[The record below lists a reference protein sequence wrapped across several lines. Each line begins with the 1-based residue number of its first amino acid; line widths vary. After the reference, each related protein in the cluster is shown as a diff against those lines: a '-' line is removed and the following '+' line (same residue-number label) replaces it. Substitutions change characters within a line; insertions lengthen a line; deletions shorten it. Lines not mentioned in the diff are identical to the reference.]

1 MLNLFT
7 YLLTI
12 FLLIL
17 FLVFVV
23 CFLVHYYKNYKKKYQ
38 IIEKNPSLLT
48 KDYDQHV
55 RRLNIFRSSN
65 YKGKTYY
72 FSKKGGLYYYS
83 KDNVR
88 IYV

>member
-1 MLNLFT
+1 MLT
-7 YLLTI
+7 YSLTI
-12 FLLIL
+12 FLAVV

-23 CFLVHYYKNYKKKYQ
+23 CFLVNYYKNSKNNYE
-38 IIEKNPSLLT
+38 IIEKNPNLLT

-65 YKGKTYY
+65 YKGITYY

>member
-1 MLNLFT
+1 MLT

-12 FLLIL
+12 FITVFLTLVLYFL
-17 FLVFVV
+17 FK
-23 CFLVHYYKNYKKKYQ
+23 YYKNSKNKFE
-38 IIEKNPSLLT
+38 IIENNPSLLT
-48 KDYDQHV
+48 KDYDQHI

-65 YKGKTYY
+65 YKGITYY

>member
-1 MLNLFT
+1 MT

-12 FLLIL
+12 LLTIVS
-17 FLVFVV
+17 LVFVV
-23 CFLVHYYKNYKKKYQ
+23 CFLLNSYKNSKNIYE
-38 IIEKNPSLLT
+38 IIENNPSLLT

-65 YKGKTYY
+65 YKGITYY

-88 IYV
+88 IYM

>member
-1 MLNLFT
+1 MLT
-7 YLLTI
+7 YFLTI
-12 FLLIL
+12 IL
-17 FLVFVV
+17 ATVFLVLVV
-23 CFLVHYYKNYKKKYQ
+23 YFTLNYYKNSKNEYE
-38 IIEKNPSLLT
+38 IIENNPNLLT

-65 YKGKTYY
+65 YKGITYY

-88 IYV
+88 IYM

>member
-1 MLNLFT
+1 MLT

-12 FLLIL
+12 LLIIL
-17 FLVFVV
+17 VLVFVV
-23 CFLVHYYKNYKKKYQ
+23 YFVVNYYNNSKKKYE

-65 YKGKTYY
+65 YKGITYY

-83 KDNVR
+83 KENVR
-88 IYV
+88 IYL

>member
-1 MLNLFT
+1 MT

-12 FLLIL
+12 LLSVI
-17 FLVFVV
+17 FIVFVV
-23 CFLVHYYKNYKKKYQ
+23 FFLFRYYKNSKKKFE
-38 IIEKNPSLLT
+38 IIENNPSLLT
-48 KDYDQHV
+48 KDYDQHI

-65 YKGKTYY
+65 YKGITYY

-88 IYV
+88 IYL

>member
-1 MLNLFT
+1 MLT

-12 FLLIL
+12 FLTVV

-23 CFLVHYYKNYKKKYQ
+23 CFLFKYYKISKNKFET
-38 IIEKNPSLLT
+38 IENNPSLMT
-48 KDYDQHV
+48 KDYDQHI

-65 YKGKTYY
+65 YKGVTYY

-88 IYV
+88 IYM

>member
-1 MLNLFT
+1 MT

-12 FLLIL
+12 LLATV
-17 FLVFVV
+17 FLVLVV
-23 CFLVHYYKNYKKKYQ
+23 YFTLNYYKYSKNEYE
-38 IIEKNPSLLT
+38 IIENNPNLLT

-65 YKGKTYY
+65 YKGITYY

-88 IYV
+88 IYL

>member
-1 MLNLFT
+1 MLTNL
-7 YLLTI
+7 LII
-12 FLLIL
+12 FLTVI
-17 FLVFVV
+17 FFVFVI
-23 CFLVHYYKNYKKKYQ
+23 CFLLHYYKNSKIKFD
-38 IIEKNPSLLT
+38 IIENNPSLLT

-65 YKGKTYY
+65 YKGITYY

-88 IYV
+88 IYM

>member
-1 MLNLFT
+1 MLT

-12 FLLIL
+12 LIPVFFVLVIYFFLK
-17 FLVFVV
+17 
-23 CFLVHYYKNYKKKYQ
+23 YYKNSKNKFE
-38 IIEKNPSLLT
+38 IIENNPSLLT
-48 KDYDQHV
+48 KDYDQHI

-65 YKGKTYY
+65 YKGITYY

>member
-1 MLNLFT
+1 MT

-12 FLLIL
+12 LLTVI
-17 FLVFVV
+17 FSVFVV
-23 CFLVHYYKNYKKKYQ
+23 YFLFKYYKNSKNKFE
-38 IIEKNPSLLT
+38 IIENNPSLLT
-48 KDYDQHV
+48 KDYDQHI

-65 YKGKTYY
+65 YKGITYY

>member
-1 MLNLFT
+1 MLT
-7 YLLTI
+7 YFLTILLTI
-12 FLLIL
+12 
-17 FLVFVV
+17 VFSIIVI
-23 CFLVHYYKNYKKKYQ
+23 CFLINYYKNSKNKYE

-55 RRLNIFRSSN
+55 RRLNIFRCSN
-65 YKGKTYY
+65 YEGTTYY

-88 IYV
+88 IYM

>member
-1 MLNLFT
+1 MLNLLA

-12 FLLIL
+12 LLSVV

-23 CFLVHYYKNYKKKYQ
+23 HFILNYYKSSKNKFE
-38 IIEKNPSLLT
+38 IIENNPSLLT
-48 KDYDQHV
+48 KDYDQHI
-55 RRLNIFRSSN
+55 RRLNLFRSSN
-65 YKGKTYY
+65 YKGITYY

-88 IYV
+88 IYI

>member
-1 MLNLFT
+1 MT

-12 FLLIL
+12 LLTVVILVYFL
-17 FLVFVV
+17 FK
-23 CFLVHYYKNYKKKYQ
+23 YYKNSKNKFE
-38 IIEKNPSLLT
+38 IIENNPSLLT
-48 KDYDQHV
+48 KDYDQHI

-65 YKGKTYY
+65 YKGITYY

-88 IYV
+88 IYM

>member
-1 MLNLFT
+1 MA

-12 FLLIL
+12 LLTLLCSVIVISFLLN
-17 FLVFVV
+17 
-23 CFLVHYYKNYKKKYQ
+23 YYKNSKNKYE

-48 KDYDQHV
+48 KDYDQHI

-65 YKGKTYY
+65 YKGITYY

-88 IYV
+88 IYI